1 MLRIQ
6 ANVPDLLINKIV
18 DGDVVALLEHFH
30 SGGGQHKWHPVGPT
44 LIAWVVKAIM
54 GERLFAVLL
63 YDSGR
68 FGLQNRIVIIT
79 NELQHIAAAIATL
92 QIDKRG
98 RARGQ
103 RLDARKRG
111 MSPHT

>member
-1 MLRIQ
+1 M
-6 ANVPDLLINKIV
+6 INKVV
-18 DGDVVALLEHFH
+18 DGDVVGLLEHFH
-30 SGGGQHKWHPVGPT
+30 SGGGQHKWHPVRPT
-44 LIAWVVKAIM
+44 LVAWVVKAVM
-54 GERLFAVLL
+54 VQRLFAVLL

-68 FGLQNRIVIIT
+68 FGLQNRIVIIAD
-79 NELQHIAAAIATL
+79 ELQHIAAAIATR

-103 RLDARKRG
+103 WLHAGKRR